1 MNSEIPLQ
9 RAIRLHREKVERERL
24 EREAAEAQRSDP
36 RFAWPSTYK
45 LLDDEIT
52 TANTT
57 LEKGDCGY
65 RYELRLDPEPLEGI
79 VSGWINIATMEE
91 GVTLESAFAVDESG
105 AFRAFVESGDVLAV
119 PVWDL
124 TADTIQRL
132 LGQLY
137 EKMLNGRYVEKAP

>member
-24 EREAAEAQRSDP
+24 EREAAQRRDP
-36 RFAWPSTYK
+36 RFAWPATHK

-52 TANTT
+52 TANAT
-57 LEKGDCGY
+57 LEKCDFKY
-65 RYELRLDPEPLEGI
+65 RYELRLDSEPLEGI
-79 VSGWINIATMEE
+79 VTGWINIATTEE
-91 GVTLESAFAVDESG
+91 GVALESAFALHESG
-105 AFRAFVESGDVLAV
+105 AFRAFVEAGDVLSV

-124 TADTIQRL
+124 TADTVQRL

-137 EKMLNGRYVEKAP
+137 EKMLSGRGETVP